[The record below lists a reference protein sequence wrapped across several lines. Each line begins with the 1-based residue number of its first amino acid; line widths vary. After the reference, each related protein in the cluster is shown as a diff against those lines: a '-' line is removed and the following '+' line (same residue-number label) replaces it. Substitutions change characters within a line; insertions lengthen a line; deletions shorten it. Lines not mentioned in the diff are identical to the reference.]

1 MNPRQR
7 QARFERLRQID
18 QQKLERLAEVTRK
31 AAAQV
36 ERARHHLRQA
46 QEQFQ
51 RELLAA
57 GERPELADQLGAWE
71 RRSQHELASLQAQ
84 LNEATK
90 SWEAA
95 RQAVEQQ
102 QNRIRAWDKLL
113 ERVGAEVVAAE
124 LAVEM
129 RLADESYMQK
139 QIRQRI

>member
-51 RELLAA
+51 GELLAA
-57 GERPELADQLGAWE
+57 CERPELADQLGAWE

>member
-113 ERVGAEVVAAE
+113 ERVGAEVV
-124 LAVEM
+124 
-129 RLADESYMQK
+129 
-139 QIRQRI
+139 